1 MEQSQA
7 WVCYLHSLYVILST
21 LMNESLLRSF
31 LFTRIENV
39 RENPVRHE
47 CFQEMNQKVQ
57 YQLSTG
63 SVFWNKVYIWQL
75 PISFFQVYVQWFN
88 TWICKKESYIDL
100 SILLDIIHIF
110 TVYISLYQSLVSVGI
125 QILKHSVVLIF
136 LKSKETNWSWIRH
149 YTYISMY
156 IYAYIHKYVCI

>member
-63 SVFWNKVYIWQL
+63 WAFGNKVYIWQF
-75 PISFFQVYVQWFN
+75 PISFFQVCVQWFK

-125 QILKHSVVLIF
+125 QILKHSVILIF
-136 LKSKETNWSWIRH
+136 
-149 YTYISMY
+149 
-156 IYAYIHKYVCI
+156 